1 MNDRIPLKSR
11 LLAAA
16 IHLTGTIFS
25 GAIGALIPVYLLGS
39 ILLSDPLVLAILW
52 FTFMITSCLLWIF
65 TPSMNHFVDCAR
77 RDVSNTLINSFLG
90 TTICI
95 TSVVFVFWT
104 TCGMGSEDTNPL
116 GISLIITYVVASGYF
131 LHSVIAAIFALRGYR
146 FVNRLIYPFF
156 REE

>member
-1 MNDRIPLKSR
+1 MNDRTPLKSR

-25 GAIGALIPVYLLGS
+25 GAIVVLIPVYAFGF
-39 ILLSDPLVLAILW
+39 ILLSDPLVLATLW
-52 FTFMITSCLLWIF
+52 IIFMIVSCSLWIF
-65 TPSMNHFVDCAR
+65 TPRIDYFVDCAR
-77 RDVSNTLINSFLG
+77 RDTINILINSFLG
-90 TTICI
+90 ITICI

-104 TCGMGSEDTNPL
+104 TCGMGSQDTNPL
-116 GISLIITYVVASGYF
+116 GISVLITYIVTSGYF
-131 LHSVIAAIFALRGYR
+131 LHSVIAAIFALMGYR